1 MDSGRF
7 LVAIGYRGDTFH
19 GSQIQ
24 PNVRT
29 VQGSIVK
36 AIRKIGWWSDGCL
49 GMSSRTDAGV
59 SVRMNLARLDLPG
72 EVSSSV
78 GDRRVLRALND
89 HLPEDIVAWGA
100 RRIPQRS
107 PSRPVISRKYYYR
120 SEISLRWPNEVDLD
134 FLQESCSILEGYH
147 DFSNF
152 CRVEE
157 GRETER
163 TVNEC
168 KPWINSE
175 GRAIGIS
182 VSAQSFLWNQVRR
195 ISSAITSV
203 ISGEIDADELRMA
216 LDNPQNTVDLG
227 MDPPE
232 GLVLWEID
240 HAFLGGLGLNS
251 EPDTTHFSNAPIG
264 SREHSIWSGLCK
276 LEMSTMI
283 HSEWI
288 SQYEKF

>member
-1 MDSGRF
+1 M
-7 LVAIGYRGDTFH
+7 VAVGYRGDTFH

-29 VQGSIVK
+29 VQGTIVNSIK
-36 AIRKIGWWSDGCL
+36 KIGWWSDGCL

-59 SVRMNLARLDLPG
+59 SVRMNLARLDLPDA
-72 EVSSSV
+72 VSGSV
-78 GDRRVLRALND
+78 DERRVLRALND
-89 HLPEDIVAWGA
+89 HLPDDIVAWGA
-100 RRIPQRS
+100 MRVPESS

-120 SEISLRWPNEVDLD
+120 SEISRRWPVDVD
-134 FLQESCSILEGYH
+134 MGYLQEVCSIFEGH
-147 DFSNF
+147 LDFSNF

-163 TVNEC
+163 TVREC
-168 KPWINSE
+168 KPWVNSE

-195 ISSAITSV
+195 MSSAVASV
-203 ISGEIDADELRMA
+203 ISGEIEKDDLIDS
-216 LDNPQNTVDLG
+216 LDNPQRRVDLG

-232 GLVLWEID
+232 GLVLWEIV
-240 HAFLGGLGLNS
+240 HTSLGGLGLGS
-251 EPDTTHFSNAPIG
+251 SPETSHFSNAPVG
-264 SREHSIWSGLCK
+264 LREHSIWSGLCK
-276 LEMSTMI
+276 LEMSAMI

-288 SQYEKF
+288 RQYEKF

>member
-1 MDSGRF
+1 M
-7 LVAIGYRGDTFH
+7 VAVGYRGDTFH

-29 VQGSIVK
+29 VQGTIVNSIK
-36 AIRKIGWWSDGCL
+36 KIGWWSDGCL

-59 SVRMNLARLDLPG
+59 SVRMNLARLDLPDA
-72 EVSSSV
+72 VSGSV
-78 GDRRVLRALND
+78 DERRVLRALND
-89 HLPEDIVAWGA
+89 HLPDDIVAWGA
-100 RRIPQRS
+100 MRVPERS

-120 SEISLRWPNEVDLD
+120 SEISRRWPVDVD
-134 FLQESCSILEGYH
+134 MGYLQEVCSIFEGHH

-163 TVNEC
+163 TVREC
-168 KPWINSE
+168 KPWGNSE

-195 ISSAITSV
+195 MSSAVASV
-203 ISGEIDADELRMA
+203 ISGEIEKDDLIDS
-216 LDNPQNTVDLG
+216 LDNPQRRVDLG

-240 HAFLGGLGLNS
+240 HTSLGGLGLGS
-251 EPDTTHFSNAPIG
+251 SPETSHFSNAPVG
-264 SREHSIWSGLCK
+264 LREHSIWSGLCK
-276 LEMSTMI
+276 LEMSAMI

-288 SQYEKF
+288 RQYEKF